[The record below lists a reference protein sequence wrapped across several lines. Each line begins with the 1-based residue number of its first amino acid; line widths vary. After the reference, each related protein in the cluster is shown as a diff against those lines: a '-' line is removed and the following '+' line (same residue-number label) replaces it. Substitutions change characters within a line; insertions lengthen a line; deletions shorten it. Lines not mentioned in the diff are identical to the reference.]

1 MSVTWWGEGW
11 GKSKSTQLVRNGGNA
26 RARKDGVRKFSVAW
40 FIVVK
45 NLEMSRAR
53 ISVVYALSRTSKR
66 PILEVLGAGKRE
78 APLWED
84 EKGNFRLFSFVQVL
98 FVSSEV

>member
-1 MSVTWWGEGW
+1 MPQH
-11 GKSKSTQLVRNGGNA
+11 KRI
-26 RARKDGVRKFSVAW
+26 GVRKFNVAW

-45 NLEMSRAR
+45 NLEMSRAY
-53 ISVVYALSRTSKR
+53 ISVVYALSRTSKC
-66 PILEVLGAGKRE
+66 PILDVLGAGKRE

-84 EKGNFRLFSFVQVL
+84 EKGNFRLLSFVWLL

>member
-1 MSVTWWGEGW
+1 MGR
-11 GKSKSTQLVRNGGNA
+11 KSQSTQLVKNGANA

-45 NLEMSRAR
+45 NLEMPRAR
-53 ISVVYALSRTSKR
+53 ISAVYALSRTSKC

-84 EKGNFRLFSFVQVL
+84 EKGNFRLMSFVWLL